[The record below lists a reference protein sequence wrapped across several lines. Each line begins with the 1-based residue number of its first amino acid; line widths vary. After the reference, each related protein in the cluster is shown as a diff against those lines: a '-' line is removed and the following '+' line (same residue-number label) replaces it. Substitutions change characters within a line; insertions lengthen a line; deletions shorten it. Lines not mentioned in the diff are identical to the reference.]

1 MGFTL
6 QHPIDLRVKV
16 LAEYK
21 AGVVGYKTLAVK
33 YGLQRDTVR
42 YWVLQQR
49 AGRGLPVET
58 RNEIT
63 IDDEQ
68 KDIEY
73 YKTEAEYWKAY
84 AKKLEAIR
92 FPESKKKQQ
101 SKQSK
106 NYTRKDTQ

>member
-21 AGVVGYKTLAVK
+21 AGVVGYKTLAAK

-49 AGRGLPVET
+49 AGRGLPVDT
-58 RNEIT
+58 KNEKT
-63 IDDEQ
+63 IIDEQ

-92 FPESKKKQQ
+92 FPESKKQQ
-101 SKQSK
+101 SKLSK
-106 NYTRKDTQ
+106 NCIKKDTE